1 MEWPTIAFYRRR
13 AQRALRS
20 QCLGSPERLEVRSLL
35 AAIVPTALP
44 NDPSFAQQW
53 ALHNLGQYGGVPG
66 NDVRAPAAWNTATGS
81 RSVVV
86 AVIDS
91 GIDLTHPDLAANVW
105 TNPGEIASNGVD
117 DDHNGFVDDVHGWNF
132 IDNNAD
138 VTDGFGHGT
147 HVAGIIG
154 AVGNNGVGV
163 AGIAWQVSLMV
174 LRVQNNLGAGSTS
187 AVIGAL
193 NYATM
198 MRRDHGINV
207 VVTNNSWESYG
218 GLSALMQEAIR
229 AQGDAGITFVAAAG
243 NHATD
248 NDVIP
253 RYPSTYDLP
262 NVISVAALDPS
273 GNLAGMSDYGVRTVD
288 LAAPGTLIQSTW
300 LHGSYGMLSGTS
312 MAAPQ
317 VSGAVALLA
326 AAKPGITAAQ
336 VRAAILGTTTPVAS
350 LAGRTATGGR
360 LNVAAALASLGGS
373 TSPAPVPIIVPP
385 VVVTTDGLPFAD
397 AFSTPDGPLASVR
410 WVRQAGRFSVASGGA
425 VSRAAGVSL
434 ATARGVAAANVSLQ
448 AKVTVAR
455 GGSIGLVA
463 RHSGP
468 GDRSMYLGQIVRTTT
483 GYVARIVRNVG
494 GVWKVLAS
502 RAFKGGVGTVQF
514 NVVGSHLSLAF
525 NGLTLLS
532 TRDVTIT
539 AAGGAGMRAGGVG
552 TRIDSFTAARI

>member
-253 RYPSTYDLP
+253 RYPSNYDPP
-262 NVISVAALDPS
+262 NVISVAALDPY
-273 GNLAGMSDYGVRTVD
+273 GNLAGMSDYGATTVD

-300 LHGSYGMLSGTS
+300 LRGSYGMLSGTS

-317 VSGAVALLA
+317 VSGTVALLA

-539 AAGGAGMRAGGVG
+539 AAGGAGMRAGSVG